1 MAKHSI
7 LLVGRNKVMIGEF
20 FTHLRDELECLSCT
34 GRFEDIRNHLKYYK
48 PDALVYCLM
57 EESYDDMQ
65 QILSV
70 KSKMEEDDIPL
81 VIIGQSGDCDEFC
94 RYSANSAQ
102 LVIEKSM
109 LTMTQILARL
119 NRFLDSRQ
127 GKANR
132 NRPAEQNQ
140 PMRQNQP
147 LGQNQSEEQMLLE
160 AARMLNLEMPAEVAA
175 ELARPVKKHILV
187 VDDNPMMLKVI
198 KESLRDKYEVATA
211 INGKIARKYL
221 TNKSVDLILLD
232 YEMPEENGPEVLE
245 KLRQDEA
252 TKDIP
257 VIFLTGVKDKSKI
270 QKVLQLRPQG
280 YLLKPIEHDKLI
292 EAIKN
297 QFGEV

>member
-1 MAKHSI
+1 MAKYSV
-7 LLVGRNKVMIGEF
+7 LLVGRNKVMIGDF

-34 GRFEDIRNHLKYYK
+34 GRFEDVRNHLKYYK

-57 EESYDDMQ
+57 EDSYEDMQ

-70 KSKMEEDDIPL
+70 KSKLEEDDIPL
-81 VIIGQSGDCDEFC
+81 VIIGQSEDCDEFC

-109 LTMTQILARL
+109 LSITQILARL
-119 NRFLDSRQ
+119 NRFLDNRQ
-127 GKANR
+127 TKAGR
-132 NRPAEQNQ
+132 NRKTEQSQ
-140 PMRQNQP
+140 PGGASDP
-147 LGQNQSEEQMLLE
+147 SKEDKLIE
-160 AARMLNLEMPAEVAA
+160 AARMLNLDMPPEMAEQ
-175 ELARPVKKHILV
+175 LARPVKRHILV

-198 KESLRDKYEVATA
+198 RESLRDRYEVATA
-211 INGKIARKYL
+211 ISGKIARKYL

-232 YEMPEENGPEVLE
+232 YEMPEESGSEVLE
-245 KLRQDEA
+245 KLRQDES

-257 VIFLTGVKDKSKI
+257 VIFLTGVKEKTKI
-270 QKVLQLRPQG
+270 QKALSLKPQG

>member
-1 MAKHSI
+1 MAKYSI

-34 GRFEDIRNHLKYYK
+34 GGFEDIRNHLKYYK

-57 EESYDDMQ
+57 EDSYEDMQ

-70 KSKMEEDDIPL
+70 KSKLEEDDIPL
-81 VIIGQSGDCDEFC
+81 VIIGSSEDCDEFC

-109 LTMTQILARL
+109 LSINQILVRL
-119 NRFLDSRQ
+119 NRFLDNRQ
-127 GKANR
+127 VRVNR
-132 NRPAEQNQ
+132 NRPAEQSR
-140 PMRQNQP
+140 MAGAQNP
-147 LGQNQSEEQMLLE
+147 SEEERLLE
-160 AARMLNLEMPAEVAA
+160 AARMLNLEMPPEMAE
-175 ELARPVKKHILV
+175 ELARPVKRHILV

-211 INGKIARKYL
+211 ISGKIARKYL

-245 KLRQDEA
+245 KLRNEES

-257 VIFLTGVKDKSKI
+257 VIFLTGVKEKTKI
-270 QKVLQLRPQG
+270 QKVLQLKPQG

-292 EAIKN
+292 TAIKN